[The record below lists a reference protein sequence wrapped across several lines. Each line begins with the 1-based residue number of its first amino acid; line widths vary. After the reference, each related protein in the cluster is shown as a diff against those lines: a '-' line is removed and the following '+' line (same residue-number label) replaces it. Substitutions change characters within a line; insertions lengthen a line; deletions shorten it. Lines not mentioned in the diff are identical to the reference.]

1 MFVTRPHPPRSGW
14 TSRLRLE
21 VQPRLFTALALAI
34 PLGIAG
40 TAHAAIPNFSFV
52 GIEGVGTL
60 DGQLDDRLGTTK
72 NADKHII
79 NIADCTTYAGGEID
93 VTVRIDPKPTGDW
106 QYAVAYAPPGKTCST
121 TDANPEA
128 VDGQCYVPAA
138 QRELTSTSVSFVI
151 NMDDL
156 IGGDCESGNEGDA
169 TLYVILQNTSLS
181 EVKFESIIFD
191 VDLKAPATPTLSEVT
206 SGDARFVAK
215 WTDTSNT
222 EDGIEYAVYYG
233 DAPFGDDDVDAV
245 DSKTGITTKSIA
257 IDSGLSN
264 DITYYV
270 SVAARDQADNES
282 ALSNQLEVLPAS
294 TTDFWEGYVSAGGKE
309 PGGFCFIATAAYG
322 TPLEAELGTL
332 RRFRDE
338 MLMGSAAGRTIVHGY
353 YQFGR
358 FWASYIA
365 DKPALRSVVRV
376 MLVPLVWFA
385 DLTLALGPEGAL
397 LALLAVFGVYR
408 HLRRRAQV
416 HPLLVQEL
424 R

>member
-1 MFVTRPHPPRSGW
+1 MTVTP
-14 TSRLRLE
+14 LRL
-21 VQPRLFTALALAI
+21 LTALAV

-40 TAHAAIPNFSFV
+40 AARAAIPNFSFV

-60 DGQLDDRLGTTK
+60 DGKLNDRLGRTS
-72 NADKHII
+72 NATEHII
-79 NIADCTTYAGGEID
+79 NIDDCGVYAGGEVD
-93 VTVRIDPKPTGDW
+93 VTVRVDPKPTGDW
-106 QYAVAYAPPGKTCST
+106 QYAIAYAPPGKTCST
-121 TDANPEA
+121 SDANPEA

-138 QRELTSTSVSFVI
+138 QRELDSTTIDFII
-151 NMDDL
+151 NLDDL
-156 IGGDCESGNEGDA
+156 IGSACESGDEGDA

-181 EVKFESIIFD
+181 EVKFESVIFN
-191 VDLKAPATPTLSEVT
+191 VDLGAPTAPTLSDVT

-215 WTDTSNT
+215 WTDTANT

-233 DAPFGDDDVDAV
+233 DAPFTKDDLDAV
-245 DSKTGITTKSIA
+245 DGKSGITTKTIA
-257 IDSGLSN
+257 IESGLSN
-264 DITYYV
+264 DVTYYV

-282 ALSNQLEVLPAS
+282 VLSNQLEVTPAS
-294 TTDFWEGYVSAGGKE
+294 TTDFWESYVGAGGKE

-332 RRFRDE
+332 RHFRDE

-365 DKPALRSVVRV
+365 DKPALRAVVRV
-376 MLVPLVWFA
+376 LLVPVVWFA
-385 DLTLALGPEGAL
+385 DLTLALGPEGAF
-397 LALLAVFGVYR
+397 LALLAAFSGYR
-408 HLRRRAQV
+408 HLRRRARLR
-416 HPLLVQEL
+416 PLLVVQEL

>member
-21 VQPRLFTALALAI
+21 AHPRLLAALAFAL

-40 TAHAAIPNFSFV
+40 TAHADIPNFSFV

-60 DGQLDDRLGTTK
+60 DGKLDDRLGITN
-72 NADKHII
+72 NADEHII
-79 NIADCTTYAGGEID
+79 NIDDCGVYQGGEID

-121 TDANPEA
+121 SDANPEA

-138 QRELTSTSVSFVI
+138 QRELTSTTIGFVV
-151 NMDDL
+151 NLDDL
-156 IGGDCESGNEGDA
+156 IGGDCESGDEGDA

-181 EVKFESIIFD
+181 EVKFESVIFD

-215 WTDTSNT
+215 WTDEST
-222 EDGIEYAVYYG
+222 EDGIEYAVYYS
-233 DAPFGDDDVDAV
+233 DAPFAEDDLDAV
-245 DSKTGITTKSIA
+245 DGKSGITTKSIA
-257 IDSGLSN
+257 IESGLSN
-264 DITYYV
+264 EVTYYV

-282 ALSNQLEVLPAS
+282 ALSNQLEVVPAS
-294 TTDFWEGYVSAGGKE
+294 TTDFWENYVGSGGKD

-365 DKPALRSVVRV
+365 DKPALRAVVRV
-376 MLVPLVWFA
+376 MLVPVVWFA

-397 LALLAVFGVYR
+397 LALLAVFAAYR